1 MDAYPHLSEH
11 VARVF
16 ARHASALQAS
26 AGSTGTTVQERL
38 FRLAERYKEA
48 SHYLQKRCGIRNIT
62 ENTTKGE

>member
-26 AGSTGTTVQERL
+26 AGSTGPTAKERL
-38 FRLAERYKEA
+38 FRLAERYKE
-48 SHYLQKRCGIRNIT
+48 SSQYLQKRCGLRNTT
-62 ENTTKGE
+62 ENTKGE